1 MALLF
6 SLEGSTELTLKFSG
20 SAAGLVGDSFLS
32 LGKGFPTTGPRVQ
45 AKTVVIHRGLHVS
58 DCTEYLYACGLL
70 VTVSMYQ
77 TLVWMWF
84 MEFGWGRTCTLPIC
98 ASFGSTRLICASFGS
113 TRLICASFGSTRL
126 ICASFGSTRLICA
139 SFGSTRLICAS
150 FGSTRLICAF
160 YGTTRLLC
168 RVGLQRGADR
178 REAGRMRE
186 GHMDASV
193 FLSLPL
199 CQFLGDFKAT
209 SKDSKLE
216 TQYLELE
223 AKILSQDSWAAV
235 KGISR
240 ALEACMRQVP
250 HDKTCARAKA
260 HASKFAHAGQF
271 ETKLGVAMRLL
282 LVYCSEA

>member
-32 LGKGFPTTGPRVQ
+32 LGKSTDVASDLLKRLLLESLTKNPCVFFQVELLRVEL
-45 AKTVVIHRGLHVS
+45 IEGHNRVS
-58 DCTEYLYACGLL
+58 
-70 VTVSMYQ
+70 VTVQYVVKHWSGCGSWSLDGEGH
-77 TLVWMWF
+77 TRL
-84 MEFGWGRTCTLPIC
+84 IC

-168 RVGLQRGADR
+168 RVGVQRGADR

-186 GHMDASV
+186 GHMDASG

-199 CQFLGDFKAT
+199 C
-209 SKDSKLE
+209 
-216 TQYLELE
+216 
-223 AKILSQDSWAAV
+223 ILSEYFD
-235 KGISR
+235 
-240 ALEACMRQVP
+240 L
-250 HDKTCARAKA
+250 
-260 HASKFAHAGQF
+260 
-271 ETKLGVAMRLL
+271 
-282 LVYCSEA
+282 